1 VCVLLFVLLVGVF
14 FLPSPRSQA
23 LRNNQQSE
31 TEPKRK
37 ISLGSTPPKEVS
49 IIGIRHTE
57 DDDWYNKVEFEIQN
71 EAKSDIWF
79 IQVRVLL
86 PEYARNNSTPGF
98 FLEFGKDSPLSGG
111 IDRPNKPLIRPGER
125 YVFRIPPDQV
135 ENIIKIYSTD
145 RVTVPPVGRLR
156 FELYKIYFTDG
167 MNFIGGKR
175 VIIGPDGSVMPIQIS
190 KFEGSSER
198 SALKLAA
205 FYPSRAF
212 FSGSSFFLRKENRRP
227 VESGGVW
234 CEGTTGSPEC
244 GNNRLNVNGTSCDV
258 QQVPEEI

>member
-1 VCVLLFVLLVGVF
+1 M
-14 FLPSPRSQA
+14 PTQRSQA

-37 ISLGSTPPKEVS
+37 ISLGSSPPKEVK

-135 ENIIKIYSTD
+135 ENLIKTYSTD
-145 RVTVPPVGRLR
+145 RVTVPPVAQLR

-175 VIIGPDGSVMPIQIS
+175 VIIGPDGSVSPIQIS
-190 KFEGSSER
+190 KLGGFFATP
-198 SALKLAA
+198 ALKLI
-205 FYPSRAF
+205 PSNSNRAF
-212 FSGSSFFLRKENRRP
+212 FSGSS
-227 VESGGVW
+227 
-234 CEGTTGSPEC
+234 
-244 GNNRLNVNGTSCDV
+244 
-258 QQVPEEI
+258 

>member
-1 VCVLLFVLLVGVF
+1 MQSQPSSPVKWPALCAALFILLISVLFM
-14 FLPSPRSQA
+14 PTQRSQA
-23 LRNNQQSE
+23 LRNPQQPE

-37 ISLGSTPPKEVS
+37 ISLGSKPPKEVK
-49 IIGIRHTE
+49 IIGIRHTD

-79 IQVRVLL
+79 IQVRIVL
-86 PEYARNNSTPGF
+86 PEYPRNNTTPGF

-135 ENIIKIYSTD
+135 ENLIKTYSTD
-145 RVTVPPVGRLR
+145 RATVPPVGRLR

-175 VIIGPDGSVMPIQIS
+175 VIIGPDGSVSPIQIS
-190 KFEGSSER
+190 KFGGSSER
-198 SALKLAA
+198 PALKLDA

-212 FSGSSFFLRKENRRP
+212 FSGSSFFLRKENRSP

-234 CEGTTGSPEC
+234 
-244 GNNRLNVNGTSCDV
+244 
-258 QQVPEEI
+258 